1 MCNTVLIIG
10 RLCPSTGSS
19 LHAAHPGRKFRVLD
33 VQFDIYRKLAG
44 VASGAQVVGTG
55 DKMGL
60 QRISWYRA

>member
-1 MCNTVLIIG
+1 MRCT
-10 RLCPSTGSS
+10 
-19 LHAAHPGRKFRVLD
+19 PGRQFRVLD

-44 VASGAQVVGTG
+44 VASGALGTG

>member
-1 MCNTVLIIG
+1 MRCT
-10 RLCPSTGSS
+10 
-19 LHAAHPGRKFRVLD
+19 PGRQFRVLD

-44 VASGAQVVGTG
+44 AASGAQEMGTG